1 MFNEKASSA
10 DSMTAGLVAKTG
22 FGESA
27 KGGGVFHVQ
36 CFDKDGNLKWEDQ
49 MHNLVVN
56 EGLQDMNTKYFTGST
71 YSAAFY
77 LGLITGPGSSTSYA
91 AADTL
96 ASHAGWSE
104 FTDYSGARKAVTFGT
119 ATTADPSVISNSA
132 SPAQFSITG
141 AGGSVA
147 GAFLCTVSS
156 GTSGILFSEADFQS
170 PGDRTVVSGD
180 TLNVTYTFNLDAA

>member
-1 MFNEKASSA
+1 MFNEKAISA

-56 EGLQDMNTKYFTGST
+56 TGLQDMNNKYFKGSGYT
-71 YSAAFY
+71 ASFF
-77 LGLITGPGSSTSYA
+77 LGLITGPASSTTYA

-96 ASHAGWSE
+96 ASHAGWTE
-104 FTDYSGARKAVTFGT
+104 FTGYTGSRKAVTFGT
-119 ATTADPSVISNSA
+119 PTTAAPSVIDSTG
-132 SPAQFSITG
+132 SPSSFAITST
-141 AGGSVA
+141 ATVA
-147 GAFLCTVSS
+147 GAFICNVAS

-170 PGDRTVVSGD
+170 PGDRNVVSGD
-180 TLNVTYTFNLDAA
+180 TLNVSYTFSLNAA